1 MRAYGRVGG
10 ESGAEADKASGAF
23 SGIDFDEG
31 LSGSGEGQYY
41 GFRKNLD

>member
-10 ESGAEADKASGAF
+10 ESGAGADKASGAF

-31 LSGSGEGQYY
+31 LSGVWRASIMVLE
-41 GFRKNLD
+41 KI